1 MARYINTLMTS
12 TELVPKIPNKGNIS
26 SVSICNTHA
35 TGEAEVDLFIDDGT
49 NQYYYVYKVKIP
61 VGATLVVDENI
72 SFDSS
77 VYDLNIRNSSPD
89 KSLSIIIK

>member
-1 MARYINTLMTS
+1 MARYINTTTQD
-12 TELVPKIPNKGNIS
+12 TELIPKIPNKGNIS

-35 TGEAEVDLFIDDGT
+35 SDEAEVDLFIDDGS

-61 VGATLVVDENI
+61 VGATLVVNENVA
-72 SFDSS
+72 FDSS
-77 VYDLNIRNSSPD
+77 VYDLNIKNSSTN